1 MKALFIVDDRPEAGR
16 GHVVRSGALA
26 AELQARGWRTNTI
39 GIAKIA
45 THADEGRYDVVV
57 TDGASAVGPAIPRLV
72 RIVDYA
78 KVTPCPAALIVNG
91 GAGAHDDMY
100 RESGAD
106 LVLAGPKYALL
117 REPFRYAR
125 WGSVAYQYDLKDVR
139 CLDGGWTIDGVADFM
154 VSARIVITAAGMRSM
169 EAACVGAP
177 MILFIDSP
185 DQEMNAQALQRKC
198 AGVIARDEEYAQKLA
213 KELLKD
219 PDWLARMSAA
229 GRRLVDGLGCKRVAD
244 AIEALV

>member
-1 MKALFIVDDRPEAGR
+1 MKRALFIVDDKPEAGR

-26 AELQARGWRTNTI
+26 AELQARGWE
-39 GIAKIA
+39 
-45 THADEGRYDVVV
+45 THVNEPERIYDADVTVWDVKDREGDFWGNRVVV
-57 TDGASAVGPAIPRLV
+57 IDDHKPQRCGAAGI
-72 RIVDYA
+72 
-78 KVTPCPAALIVNG
+78 IVNG
-91 GAGAHDDMY
+91 GAGAREEMY
-100 RESGAD
+100 RECGAD

-117 REPFRYAR
+117 REPFRYFR

-139 CLDGGWTIDGVADFM
+139 GLDGGWTTEGVADFM
-154 VSARIVITAAGMRSM
+154 ASARLVITAGGMRSM

-177 MILFIDSP
+177 MILFIESE

-198 AGVIARDEEYAQKLA
+198 AGVIARDEEYAQRLA

-219 PDWLARMSAA
+219 TDWLARMSAA